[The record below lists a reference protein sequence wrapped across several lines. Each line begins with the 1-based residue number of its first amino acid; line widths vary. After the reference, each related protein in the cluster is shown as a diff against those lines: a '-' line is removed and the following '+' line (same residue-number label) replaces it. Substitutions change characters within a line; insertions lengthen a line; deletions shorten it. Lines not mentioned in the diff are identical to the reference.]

1 MQTRAAVEYFLTHF
15 LGSQNEDQL
24 VQPLEQI
31 SHVRELAKKEILFI
45 EDDPGETVF
54 FLISGTIKLTR
65 TSPEGKEAVIH
76 FVQAGELFAE
86 ILFFMKN
93 RYPVT
98 ATALEKSVV
107 LGFNTQ
113 GLQQMIREHPPF
125 TMRLIGLLS
134 RRLKYFVHM
143 VEQLVNADVRER
155 FLSYLD
161 QTARAKGNPFTLT
174 VPKGELATL
183 LGTTPETFSRLLK
196 TLSDEGV
203 LQADGKTITLLNRD

>member
-15 LGSQNEDQL
+15 LGSQNEEQL
-24 VQPLEQI
+24 VEPLVQI
-31 SHVRELAKKEILFI
+31 SHVKELTRKEILFF

-54 FLISGTIKLTR
+54 FLVSGTIKLTR
-65 TSPEGKEAVIH
+65 TSSEGKEAIIH

-86 ILFFMKN
+86 ILFFMQN

-98 ATALEKSVV
+98 ATALDKSVV
-107 LGFNTQ
+107 LGFSTH
-113 GLQQMIREHPPF
+113 GLQQMISDHPPF

-155 FLSYLD
+155 FLSYLK
-161 QTARAKGNPFTLT
+161 QTAETTGNPFTLT